1 MRAGGSDSGATGVRL
16 GKVWPVQGAQARG
29 VEAFE
34 SIEPAAGA
42 PKKWP
47 SLASIS
53 MRQSAPTMR
62 VLTVEV
68 GATAREI
75 HRSVASFKRAG
86 RVRSVGQR
94 SLTRYLLMIAER

>member
-1 MRAGGSDSGATGVRL
+1 
-16 GKVWPVQGAQARG
+16 
-29 VEAFE
+29 
-34 SIEPAAGA
+34 
-42 PKKWP
+42 
-47 SLASIS
+47 